1 MFIPLGTNL
10 QGAHRPLVVPCLVA
24 VNLVIAFGS
33 ALLARRG
40 NLDLGALLEFGA
52 LPWRGMRWWQ
62 PISYQFLHDP
72 NSFTHVLGNMIFLWA
87 FGSVV
92 EARLGRLGFTALYLV
107 GGALA
112 GLLQVAI
119 SGGSAIGASGSVSV
133 VAGAFLALHPRGIV
147 HGFWLL
153 PPMRVAMRA
162 SWLLGLYAA
171 IDFVNTLLDVSGLRY
186 SRVGTIA
193 HLSGLLFGLVV
204 ALFLLGTGILPRND
218 FDLFFLLKQWRRRRE
233 LRSAADAFGVSGAGG
248 AVARRVAR
256 GSAPE
261 ESERHRTLRMTI
273 AAAHRERDYVLAA
286 QLYAELLGEN
296 REATLP
302 AEIQLDVATE
312 FARAEN
318 HAFAAQAYRRFL
330 ERFRSHPASDDARLL
345 LAAIEVRRL
354 GDKRAALL
362 TLEPFREQT
371 LDGARA
377 ELLAT
382 LRAECAAETQR

>member
-10 QGAHRPLVVPCLVA
+10 QGTRRAVVVPCLVA
-24 VNLVIAFGS
+24 INLVIAFGS
-33 ALLARRG
+33 TALARRG
-40 NLDLGALLEFGA
+40 SLDLDAMFEFGA
-52 LPWRGMRWWQ
+52 LPWRNMHWWQ
-62 PISYQFLHDP
+62 PFSYQFLHDP
-72 NSFTHVLGNMIFLWA
+72 NSFMHVLGNMIFLWA

-92 EARLGRLGFTALYLV
+92 EARLGRLGFSALYLV

-171 IDFVNTLLDVSGLRY
+171 IDFVNTLLDVSGLRL

-193 HLSGLLFGLVV
+193 HLAGLLFGLGV
-204 ALFLLGTGILPRND
+204 ALALLGTGILPRND

-233 LRSAADAFGVSGAGG
+233 LRTATEAVGMGGADG

-261 ESERHRTLRMTI
+261 ESDRHRTLRATI

-286 QLYAELLGEN
+286 QLYGELLGEN
-296 REATLP
+296 PAATLP
-302 AEIQLDVATE
+302 ADIQLDLATE
-312 FARAEN
+312 FARAGN
-318 HAFAAQAYRRFL
+318 HAFAALAYHRFL
-330 ERFRSHPASDDARLL
+330 ERFRTHPASDDARLL
-345 LAAIEVRRL
+345 LAAIEVRHL
-354 GDKRAALL
+354 GNAAAALR
-362 TLEPFREQT
+362 TLEPFRGQS
-371 LDGARA
+371 LDGSRA
-377 ELLAT
+377 ALLST
-382 LRAECAAETQR
+382 LREECAAKAAP